1 MKTKTPKSFCFLLA
15 PFALT
20 AQLSFAEEAEVT
32 YAADELRETLTE
44 IFGTTFTDQ
53 YTDSELEYQA
63 YDLLSAELEDG
74 SALLVSRASAA
85 IAIQEVTGEPV
96 PDALFENLMLYA
108 LDSDLQD
115 EQLTSLELLAG
126 QMHPDNLIYLGQFLN
141 EADSDVRKEAVYQL
155 ASLSADEYAS
165 DSARDLLLNH
175 TLVNPQEITD
185 LLISE
190 LSVTDSE

>member
-1 MKTKTPKSFCFLLA
+1 M
-15 PFALT
+15 
-20 AQLSFAEEAEVT
+20 
-32 YAADELRETLTE
+32 
-44 IFGTTFTDQ
+44 
-53 YTDSELEYQA
+53 EYQA

-85 IAIQEVTGEPV
+85 IAIQEVTGTPV
-96 PDALFENLMLYA
+96 PNALFENLMLYA
-108 LDSDLQD
+108 LDCDLQD

-126 QMHPDNLIYLGQFLN
+126 QTHTDNLIYLGQFLN

>member
-1 MKTKTPKSFCFLLA
+1 
-15 PFALT
+15 
-20 AQLSFAEEAEVT
+20 
-32 YAADELRETLTE
+32 
-44 IFGTTFTDQ
+44 
-53 YTDSELEYQA
+53 
-63 YDLLSAELEDG
+63 
-74 SALLVSRASAA
+74 
-85 IAIQEVTGEPV
+85 
-96 PDALFENLMLYA
+96 MLYA
-108 LDSDLQD
+108 LDCDLQD

-126 QMHPDNLIYLGQFLN
+126 QTHTDNLIYLGQFLN